1 MFSVLNEK
9 TGMLKIFP
17 RVCARGIFISVVDGR
32 SIPWYTSRY
41 FFVGNMRVSRR
52 LTFLCVLRIS
62 VAIGFLLLGFRMV
75 ATGTEGYFFLL
86 WNLFL
91 AAIPYAISIVFE
103 RAHIRSPRSK
113 GGVFALFALWLFFFP
128 NAPYIM
134 TDFIH
139 LPWEYAGT
147 NHFMFDFSLVAAFT
161 FSGFLFGAGSLFRIH
176 RTLRRMLGAIRAD
189 MIAVSAILLS
199 GIGIYLGRFLRW
211 NSWDILLNPLDV
223 LRSATSHYG
232 DPAWF
237 LHAVLLSLLFSL
249 GTGISYGVF
258 LGVYRFLGKR
268 VED

>member
-1 MFSVLNEK
+1 
-9 TGMLKIFP
+9 
-17 RVCARGIFISVVDGR
+17 
-32 SIPWYTSRY
+32 
-41 FFVGNMRVSRR
+41 MRVSRKSI
-52 LTFLCVLRIS
+52 FACVLFLVS
-62 VAIGFLLLGFRMV
+62 AAAIFLLAFRIL
-75 ATGTEGYFFLL
+75 ATGKESYIFLL

-103 RAHIRSPRSK
+103 RAHIRSPRPK
-113 GGVFALFALWLFFFP
+113 GILFALFALWLFFFP

-147 NHFMFDFSLVAAFT
+147 SHFMFDFSLVAAFT
-161 FSGFLFGAGSLFRIH
+161 FSGFLFGAGSLFRVH

-189 MIAVSAILLS
+189 MIAVSVILLS

-232 DPAWF
+232 DPAWSVR
-237 LHAVLLSLLFSL
+237 AVFLSLLFSACIGILYVIFVGAYRLL
-249 GTGISYGVF
+249 GERMKHEEKSLTIS
-258 LGVYRFLGKR
+258 RS
-268 VED
+268 